1 MRQHSIHFQLADFL
15 VVSVLREDLWSETEN
30 EKTVCQGR
38 MAGVGSGFSGTD
50 PGPVAPG
57 VVAGDVDAFSAQW

>member
-38 MAGVGSGFSGTD
+38 MAGWGLD
-50 PGPVAPG
+50 LPVPILALLRH
-57 VVAGDVDAFSAQW
+57 V